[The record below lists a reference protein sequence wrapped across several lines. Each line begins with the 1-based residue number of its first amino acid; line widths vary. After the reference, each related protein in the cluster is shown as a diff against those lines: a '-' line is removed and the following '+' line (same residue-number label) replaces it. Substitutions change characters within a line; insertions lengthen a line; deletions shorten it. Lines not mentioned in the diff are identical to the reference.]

1 MFSEE
6 ERLRR
11 STVSTEDV
19 GQAQNQQH
27 TQHRHLLIAY
37 PRHPPYYIDSHGRA
51 YYLHPS
57 RAVTPSSSK
66 EYLIS
71 R

>member
-1 MFSEE
+1 MK
-6 ERLRR
+6 R

-19 GQAQNQQH
+19 GQIQNYH
-27 TQHRHLLIAY
+27 RTQHHLLIAY

-57 RAVTPSSSK
+57 GVATPSSSK
-66 EYLIS
+66 EYLVSAS
-71 R
+71 RFVN